1 MFVTT
6 VVLHSLLRWLVI
18 AFGLVAVWRAIS
30 GVSGRRPWTPLDDRA
45 GRLLVIALDIQT
57 LVGLTLY
64 GLLSPI
70 TRAAFADMG
79 AAMKD
84 ATLRFYAVE
93 HLAIMVGAITLIH
106 IGRARGRKAPT
117 EAARHRTAAIFF
129 TLGLLLI
136 LVGTPWPFRAIG
148 RPLLP
153 YF

>member
-57 LVGLTLY
+57 LVGLILY

-79 AAMKD
+79 TAMKD
-84 ATLRFYAVE
+84 ALRFYAVE
-93 HLAIMVGAITLIH
+93 HLAIMLGAIALIH